1 MFLVDRRPVNSTVGR
16 LQLLLQMNVT
26 GKKFELAEQA
36 ETQAR
41 EREIQLLI
49 NLVEPDPQYQPFIL
63 TDEATLFDAVG
74 ADRDTI
80 KRRLDSYFGPE
91 FDFSLHMPLWK
102 LVDAIKSR
110 YRGWP
115 DSFE

>member
-1 MFLVDRRPVNSTVGR
+1 MRRPVNSDVGR
-16 LQLLLQMNVT
+16 LQLSLKMDVA
-26 GKKFELAEQA
+26 GKKIELADQA

-49 NLVEPDPQYQPFIL
+49 NIVEPDPQYQPFIL

-74 ADRDTI
+74 ADEDTMT
-80 KRRLDSYFGPE
+80 RRLKSYFGSD
-91 FDFSLHMPLWK
+91 FDFSLRLPLWK
-102 LVDAIKSR
+102 LVDAIKLR
-110 YRGWP
+110 HHGWP